1 LRNSRIIAVCLAGI
15 TYASLLLT
23 RGWRGL
29 DQIASDPGYNW
40 IDERVRG
47 GWSIL
52 KLRPYLHLDSPL
64 IASVVSSLPRE
75 WHGVAVTL
83 IAHTTW
89 LVCALTIFTVL
100 RSRAFST
107 VMSFI
112 GGLLLVTT
120 PWAAQSAIGNFG
132 NVRWPILVA
141 AAVVLSAEVAHGRPR
156 TAPMVIASA
165 VATLSNPLHPL
176 LLAPLLLGW
185 KILPSKHRVP
195 LAIAATPLTVGL
207 LMNLVIANTGGHS
220 AKILNFWE
228 GAGLFWISGQVLPVA
243 VAVTGLALSS
253 RSFRSWS
260 ERQIFAISLLLL
272 VILIVAASY
281 GLGGIADRYYVAPAA
296 LAAIGTMV
304 SLVEFRSRSANL
316 ANLLAVVLSVML
328 LVPTVRWFFVFPY
341 LRSAPSWSAQV
352 REARERCATGETS
365 SVELVASSG
374 DSRTD
379 PIPCDDL

>member
-1 LRNSRIIAVCLAGI
+1 MCLAGI
-15 TYASLLLT
+15 TYASLLLA

-40 IDERVRG
+40 IDERVSG

-75 WHGVAVTL
+75 LHGVALTL
-83 IAHTTW
+83 ITHTTW

-100 RSRAFST
+100 RSRAFGT

-132 NVRWPILVA
+132 NIRWPILVA

-185 KILPSKHRVP
+185 KILSSKHRVP
-195 LAIAATPLTVGL
+195 LAVAAAPLTVGL
-207 LMNLVIANTGGHS
+207 LMNIVIADTGGHS

-228 GAGLFWISGQVLPVA
+228 GAGLFWVSGQVLPVA
-243 VAVTGLALSS
+243 VALTGLVLSAK
-253 RSFRSWS
+253 SFRSWN
-260 ERQIFAISLLLL
+260 ERQVFAVSLLLMVVL
-272 VILIVAASY
+272 SAAASY
-281 GLGGIADRYYVAPAA
+281 RLGGIADRYYVAPAA
-296 LAAIGTMV
+296 LSAIGA
-304 SLVEFRSRSANL
+304 LVWLADARARSAKVAKVLTIAL
-316 ANLLAVVLSVML
+316 AAVLM
-328 LVPTVRWFFVFPY
+328 VPTARWFFVFPY
-341 LRSAPSWSAQV
+341 LRSAPSWSTQV
-352 REARERCATGETS
+352 DAARDKCDRGETTS
-365 SVELVASSG
+365 FELLTSNGESV
-374 DSRTD
+374 TD

>member
-1 LRNSRIIAVCLAGI
+1 LRNSRVIAVCLAGI
-15 TYASLLLT
+15 TYASLLLA

-40 IDERVRG
+40 IDERVSG

-75 WHGVAVTL
+75 WHGVALTL
-83 IAHTTW
+83 ITHTTW

-100 RSRAFST
+100 QSRAFGT

-132 NVRWPILVA
+132 NIRWPILVA

-176 LLAPLLLGW
+176 LLAPLVLGW

-195 LAIAATPLTVGL
+195 LAVAAAPLSVGL
-207 LMNLVIANTGGHS
+207 LMNLVNANTGGHS

-228 GAGLFWISGQVLPVA
+228 GAGLFWVSGQVLPVA
-243 VAVTGLALSS
+243 VALTGLALSA

-260 ERQIFAISLLLL
+260 ERQVFAVSLLLMVVL
-272 VILIVAASY
+272 SAAASY
-281 GLGGIADRYYVAPAA
+281 RLGGIADRYYVAPAC

-304 SLVEFRSRSANL
+304 ALVEFRSRSANI
-316 ANLLAVVLSVML
+316 AKVLAVVLSVML
-328 LVPTVRWFFVFPY
+328 LVPTVRWFFIFPY
-341 LRSAPSWSAQV
+341 LRTAPSWSAQV
-352 REARERCATGETS
+352 ENAREQCATGEIRY
-365 SVELVASSG
+365 VELVASSG